1 MRHGV
6 VGSSPRRLAAPAL
19 LLLLLLPHG
28 LSSECSPPTEPENG
42 GYRCRPSPCQG
53 LPHNTVIEYFCD
65 EGYALKGDEKFLTC
79 QNGEWDHSLQIS
91 CRPVQGQFAA
101 RPLTPNPSGIHVPV
115 SHPPSDKDPGSSLGV
130 PALTV
135 VASTASCVAL
145 ILLLVVLFVL
155 VRPRLKSFHHSRYPP
170 PPWFRAGSGF
180 SFILHVCLRRREQE
194 VSGQPCSVMVGG
206 VQVPLPSY
214 EEAVHGC
221 SSTSAEMPLPTGVS
235 EEVPHRDRDDHLLS
249 CRSQTDTVL
258 LHQDSSSSALP
269 ETPTWGACAGP
280 VPPHR
285 GSGDDD
291 QQSLLSA
298 TSAEEF
304 CDDVPL
310 LKDA

>member
-1 MRHGV
+1 M
-6 VGSSPRRLAAPAL
+6 
-19 LLLLLLPHG
+19 
-28 LSSECSPPTEPENG
+28 
-42 GYRCRPSPCQG
+42 
-53 LPHNTVIEYFCD
+53 IEYFCD

-101 RPLTPNPSGIHVPV
+101 QPLTPNPSGIHVPV
-115 SHPPSDKDPGSSLGV
+115 PPPPSDKEPGSSLGV

-155 VRPRLKSFHHSRYPP
+155 VRPRLKSFHHSRYAPP
-170 PPWFRAGSGF
+170 PPPHPWLRAGSGF

-194 VSGQPCSVMVGG
+194 VSGQPCSIMVGG
-206 VQVPLPSY
+206 IQVPLPSY

-221 SSTSAEMPLPTGVS
+221 RGACSTTSAEMPLPTGVS
-235 EEVPHRDRDDHLLS
+235 EEVPHTDRDDHLLS
-249 CRSQTDTVL
+249 CRSHTDTVL
-258 LHQDSSSSALP
+258 LHQDSSSSALA

-280 VPPHR
+280 VPPRR

-304 CDDVPL
+304 CDGKNHRNRPSQNVTRCRFLCVRVLRNPD
-310 LKDA
+310 

>member
-91 CRPVQGQFAA
+91 CRPVQ
-101 RPLTPNPSGIHVPV
+101 
-115 SHPPSDKDPGSSLGV
+115 DKDPGSSLGV

-155 VRPRLKSFHHSRYPP
+155 VRPRLKSFHHS
-170 PPWFRAGSGF
+170 
-180 SFILHVCLRRREQE
+180 RREQE

>member
-6 VGSSPRRLAAPAL
+6 VRSSPRRLAAPAL
-19 LLLLLLPHG
+19 LLLVLLPHG

-91 CRPVQGQFAA
+91 CRPVQ
-101 RPLTPNPSGIHVPV
+101 
-115 SHPPSDKDPGSSLGV
+115 DKEPGSSLGV

-155 VRPRLKSFHHSRYPP
+155 VRPRLKSFHHSR
-170 PPWFRAGSGF
+170 
-180 SFILHVCLRRREQE
+180 REQE
-194 VSGQPCSVMVGG
+194 VSGQPCSIMVGG
-206 VQVPLPSY
+206 IQVPLPSY

-221 SSTSAEMPLPTGVS
+221 RGACSTTSAEMPLPTGVS
-235 EEVPHRDRDDHLLS
+235 EE
-249 CRSQTDTVL
+249 
-258 LHQDSSSSALP
+258 DSSSSALA

-280 VPPHR
+280 VPPRR